1 MADHEKLY
9 FDIALTLPYVAQ
21 LLLLLGVPGAFLVT
35 PWLIEHPLAA
45 LVPAALALVPPTSL
59 FLQPALAAA
68 AHALMHM
75 LYSATGAAR
84 APHAASE
91 PFKPQV

>member
-1 MADHEKLY
+1 M
-9 FDIALTLPYVAQ
+9 Q
-21 LLLLLGVPGAFLVT
+21 LLLLLGVPAAFLFT
-35 PWLIEHPLAA
+35 PWIVEHPLMA

-68 AHALMHM
+68 AHALMHA
-75 LYSATGAAR
+75 LYSASSAAR

-91 PFKPQV
+91 PPGPQVCLPMWCLRRV